1 MTFFRHTA
9 NFTSNGTP
17 MSTSFYTSGSTT
29 DATANGFWVTAFAAL
44 WAQITTYYGTTT
56 LVSSLQTATMSPT
69 FHQLSKTVAVSALAG
84 TAASNVNL
92 PIQVSTHIT
101 FTTASAAKG
110 KHGGMDL
117 PNPVIAALAA
127 APGQNLLAAAVT
139 AHATGVQNMR
149 SSLAGNGLSQV
160 LLTRLGFTTIAITGG
175 YVGNELKTQRRRYS
189 KIVPAKT
196 TFT

>member
-9 NFTSNGTP
+9 FFLSNGTA
-17 MSTSFYTSGSTT
+17 MSTSLYTSGS
-29 DATANGFWVTAFAAL
+29 ATEAAANGFWVTAFGAL
-44 WAQITTYYGTTT
+44 WTQVTTYFGTTT
-56 LVSSLQTATMSPT
+56 TVSALQTATQTAT
-69 FHQLSKTVAVSALAG
+69 FHQLTKTSASSALAG

-92 PIQVSTHIT
+92 PIQNSWHIT
-101 FTTASAAKG
+101 FTTASGAKG
-110 KHGGMDL
+110 KHGGMDF

-139 AHATGVQNMR
+139 AMATGAQNMR

-160 LLTRLGFTTIAITGG
+160 LLTRNGFTTIAVTGG

-189 KIVPAKT
+189 KIVPSKT

>member
-9 NFTSNGTP
+9 LFTSNGTA
-17 MSTSFYTSGSTT
+17 MSTSILTSGSMT
-29 DATANGFWVTAFAAL
+29 DATANGFWVTAFGAL
-44 WAQITTYYGTTT
+44 WTQVTTYFGTTT
-56 LVSSLQTATMSPT
+56 HVNTLVTATMSPT
-69 FHQLSKTVAVSALAG
+69 FHQVSKTPASSALAG
-84 TAASNVNL
+84 TAASNINL
-92 PIQVSTHIT
+92 PLQNSIHVT

-139 AHATGVQNMR
+139 ACATGIQNMR

-160 LLTRLGFTTIAITGG
+160 LLTRNGFTTIAVTGG

-189 KIVPAKT
+189 KITPAT
-196 TFT
+196 TPFT